1 MAILRLADGSDV
13 TVKLT
18 MQEVVAALQ
27 KNTAGDF
34 VELPGEDAPLLVRAA
49 SVMAII
55 EDSRRGTT
63 GFRLAAADGEGG

>member
-1 MAILRLADGSDV
+1 MAVLRLADGTDLV
-13 TVKLT
+13 VKLT

-34 VELPGEDAPLLVRAA
+34 VELPGEEAPMLVRAA

-63 GFRLAAADGEGG
+63 GFRIAAEEGGGA

>member
-1 MAILRLADGSDV
+1 MAVLRLADGSDV
-13 TVKLT
+13 VVRLT

-27 KNTAGDF
+27 NNTTGDF
-34 VELPGEDAPLLVRAA
+34 VELPGEEAPLLVRAA

-63 GFRLAAADGEGG
+63 GFRIASGDGGAG